1 MHDFKWFVE
10 PVLVL
15 VVFRFVNE
23 RPTTERCREWQNRRR
38 RWRLFSS
45 LCRFAL
51 HFIYFSFNNLCA
63 ECVCVV
69 SMCKHENKGHTQ
81 CNRRYAPSRKWTM
94 KEHRTCSRFILY
106 FTCNRSMPVEYQF
119 CVHCCAHFSILFPAR
134 SQYASVNRV
143 QFYNDFNEI
152 KTKNETME
160 FKVNRHH
167 WTNRLLVW
175 IRWWFRQDSFAYKK
189 SKIYFP
195 DAKLSKGKELISVK
209 RSMQKPDVV

>member
-63 ECVCVV
+63 ECVCVWVCV
-69 SMCKHENKGHTQ
+69 SMKIKVIHNAIDDMRHLVSERWKSTELVLVSFYTSHAIDRCRLNTSFVCIVAHISQFSSRPVVNTQ
-81 CNRRYAPSRKWTM
+81 AL
-94 KEHRTCSRFILY
+94 I
-106 FTCNRSMPVEYQF
+106 V
-119 CVHCCAHFSILFPAR
+119 
-134 SQYASVNRV
+134 
-143 QFYNDFNEI
+143 YNSTTI
-152 KTKNETME
+152 STK
-160 FKVNRHH
+160 
-167 WTNRLLVW
+167 
-175 IRWWFRQDSFAYKK
+175 
-189 SKIYFP
+189 
-195 DAKLSKGKELISVK
+195 
-209 RSMQKPDVV
+209 